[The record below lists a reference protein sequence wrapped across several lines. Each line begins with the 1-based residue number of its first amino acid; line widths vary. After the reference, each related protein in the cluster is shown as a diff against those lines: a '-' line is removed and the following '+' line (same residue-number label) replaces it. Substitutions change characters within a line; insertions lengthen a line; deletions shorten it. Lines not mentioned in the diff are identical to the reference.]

1 MSQHD
6 KTTIRRITLEILLSK
21 VESEVSQTKLLKF
34 VQTLRH
40 ECDNK
45 FLTKALH
52 CQLTKPQE
60 SLAKESLANIWLE
73 PQQNVRHAKA
83 KSKGPKI

>member
-6 KTTIRRITLEILLSK
+6 KTTVRAITLEILLSK

-45 FLTKALH
+45 SLTKASH
-52 CQLTKPQE
+52 SQLTKPQE
-60 SLAKESLANIWLE
+60 SLANIWLE
-73 PQQNVRHAKA
+73 SQQNVRHAKA
-83 KSKGPKI
+83 KTEGPKI